1 MIKHIWFDFSGT
13 LIKLDKDK
21 HNHLRYSSYA
31 EAVKKPLDEELIKE
45 YGKMLEKHA
54 SNSGVFRSLGLPG
67 SYWADRVNSLGP
79 AEYAS
84 LADPKI
90 LEVLPKLKA
99 MLPISLFTNIHPDNF
114 LKALGIKP
122 NWFTHIIQGGMVKEP
137 KPNLEGFNKMIELS
151 KEQPQNLLYVGDSIE
166 KDIRPAKQV
175 GIKTCLVW
183 EKSTE
188 ADYSIMKFEEL
199 LTIFI

>member
-1 MIKHIWFDFSGT
+1 
-13 LIKLDKDK
+13 
-21 HNHLRYSSYA
+21 
-31 EAVKKPLDEELIKE
+31 
-45 YGKMLEKHA
+45 
-54 SNSGVFRSLGLPG
+54 
-67 SYWADRVNSLGP
+67 
-79 AEYAS
+79 
-84 LADPKI
+84 
-90 LEVLPKLKA
+90 
-99 MLPISLFTNIHPDNF
+99 
-114 LKALGIKP
+114 
-122 NWFTHIIQGGMVKEP
+122 MVKEP